1 VTELLVAIGAACAGR
16 GSLWSVNY
24 PDVIMVIASINLA
37 SINLASIN
45 LASINLASVYFASI
59 YFASIC
65 LASNYHPY
73 F

>member
-37 SINLASIN
+37 SINLAS
-45 LASINLASVYFASI
+45 VYFASI

>member
-1 VTELLVAIGAACAGR
+1 VTDLLVAIGAAGAGR
-16 GSLWSVNY
+16 ESLWSANY

-45 LASINLASVYFASI
+45 LASINLASINLASI
-59 YFASIC
+59 NLASI
-65 LASNYHPY
+65 YHPY

>member
-16 GSLWSVNY
+16 ESLWSANY
-24 PDVIMVIASINLA
+24 PDVIMEITSINIASINLA
-37 SINLASIN
+37 I
-45 LASINLASVYFASI
+45 V

-65 LASNYHPY
+65 LASTCHPY